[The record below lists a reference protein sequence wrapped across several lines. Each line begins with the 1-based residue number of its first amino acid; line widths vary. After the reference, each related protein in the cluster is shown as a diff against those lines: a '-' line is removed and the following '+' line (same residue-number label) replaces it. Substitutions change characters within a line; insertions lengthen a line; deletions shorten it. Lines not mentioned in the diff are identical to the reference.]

1 METLLYLVF
10 GLVALVGGVLV
21 IVNRNPVYSALSLVL
36 TMFAVSALYILQQA
50 YFVAAVQ
57 IVVYAGAIVVL
68 FLFVI
73 MLLNLGDQGNLPVA
87 SGTRRF
93 VGALL
98 GVTFAGIVGAV
109 VWEYA
114 STAGPAAA
122 AAAAG
127 DIDHTRSLAR
137 VLFQNY
143 LLPFE
148 VVSIVLLAA
157 LVGVLALIRT
167 HGRGPESSEA
177 DNV

>member
-36 TMFAVSALYILQQA
+36 TMFAISALYILQQA

-73 MLLNLGDQGNLPVA
+73 MLLNLGDESDLPA
-87 SGTRRF
+87 SSGTRRF

-114 STAGPAAA
+114 STAGPAV
-122 AAAAG
+122 AAG
-127 DIDHTRSLAR
+127 TDIDHTKLLAR

-148 VVSIVLLAA
+148 VVSLVLLAA

-167 HGRGPESSEA
+167 HGRDLDSSEA

>member
-10 GLVALVGGVLV
+10 GLTALIGAVLV

-36 TMFAVSALYILQQA
+36 TMFAVSALYVLQQA

-57 IVVYAGAIVVL
+57 LVVYAGAIVVL

-73 MLLNLGDQGNLPVA
+73 MLLNLGESDNLPVA
-87 SGTRRF
+87 SGARRF
-93 VGALL
+93 LGAIL

-114 STAGPAAA
+114 STARIAAGPAS
-122 AAAAG
+122 
-127 DIDHTRSLAR
+127 DVDHTKQLAR

-148 VVSIVLLAA
+148 VVSLVLLAA
-157 LVGVLALIRT
+157 LGGIIVLIRT
-167 HGRGPESSEA
+167 GGSGGDASEA
-177 DNV
+177 DHV